1 MRNSSSLL
9 AAALLLTSLAVTA
22 NAAVTTFS
30 SAPLAADGSNLDNL
44 AGAVRDAINLDAASN
59 GPRSPTVNGVAFT
72 GTVWNGGNN
81 YTLTGTNYTLN
92 GPNSSGLDNHRG
104 GNGTV
109 ILSTDPVFPLTDS
122 SAFGQGLILTL
133 QNLTAGQTYEVQMIF
148 NFDSQRS
155 VTVAD
160 ATSGNSTNVTYGA
173 DATGK
178 PEILTGLFTADA
190 TGTQVYNLGIATL
203 PANDAYLDLSGFTL
217 QPVSAVPEPAS
228 LGILAL
234 GGLALIARRRR
245 A

>member
-1 MRNSSSLL
+1 MRNTSSLL
-9 AAALLLTSLAVTA
+9 TAALLLASLAGTA

-30 SAPLAADGSNLDNL
+30 SAALAADGSNLDNL
-44 AGAVRDAINLDAASN
+44 GGAILNAVNFDAAAD

-72 GTVWNGGNN
+72 GAAWTGGNN
-81 YTLTGTNYTLN
+81 YTFTGSNYSLN
-92 GPNSSGLDNHRG
+92 GPNSSGLDRHRG

-109 ILSTDPVFPLTDS
+109 ILSTDAVFPLTDS

-133 QNLTAGQTYEVQMIF
+133 NNLTEGQSYEVQMIF

-160 ATSGNSTNVTYGA
+160 ALGGNSTNVTYGA
-173 DATGK
+173 NTTGK
-178 PEILTGLFTADA
+178 PEILTGTFTADA

-203 PANDAYLDLSGFTL
+203 PANDAYLDLSAFTL
-217 QPVSAVPEPAS
+217 QTASPAPEPAS